1 MALVL
6 PDGRACL
13 DYLSRPEA
21 YARHHRKLLQGYLL
35 DAIEQLDRPAA
46 EAVRANVVVAA
57 VSGAIA
63 ARQPSAALG
72 SDLRI
77 KAAGIMASGLELD
90 GEVLQLSAYTA

>member
-1 MALVL
+1 
-6 PDGRACL
+6 
-13 DYLSRPEA
+13 
-21 YARHHRKLLQGYLL
+21 
-35 DAIEQLDRPAA
+35 
-46 EAVRANVVVAA
+46 VVAA

-90 GEVLQLSAYTA
+90 GEVLQLSAYAA